1 MKKSKNNTIE
11 VFRFI
16 FTMYVV
22 VCHFYSSF
30 AWVYKWPINGWYAVE
45 FFFVLSGYLLMRS
58 CARFDSTDVK
68 PWQQAWT
75 VFKAKY
81 VRMLPVWLVACGVYF
96 ASYVVTGAYPLSSLG
111 ETLARNFP
119 VFFMMTESGSFAD
132 FSIMYS
138 WYIPVMLIAFAVLLP
153 LITANRKRF
162 VYCFAPLITSFLL
175 THLWRTYGTI
185 CVLEEKWLGVTSV
198 WTLRALAEIS
208 LGCIAYEVS
217 DTLRRRLSDRVNGRG
232 RLLVTV
238 GGLAGILI
246 PLYWMTFRFPRP
258 LHIPALLLLAA
269 GVALT
274 FSELGLFDRMFRGRF
289 WGWLGSCSFAL
300 YLGQDIPRKLLDHLW
315 GALPDKVFFFLYI
328 VVALAA
334 GLAIHYAAILLV
346 KLWRTVYPLFL
357 RTFFPAQDA

>member
-1 MKKSKNNTIE
+1 MKKNNTVE

-16 FTMYVV
+16 FSMYVV
-22 VCHFYSSF
+22 VCHFYTSF
-30 AWVYKWPINGWYAVE
+30 AWVYKRPVNGWYAVE

-58 CARFDSTDVK
+58 CAKFDGTDVK

-81 VRMLPVWLVACGVYF
+81 VRMLPVWLAACGVYF
-96 ASYVVTGAYPLSSLG
+96 AGNVVSGAYPLNTLG
-111 ETLARNFP
+111 RTTARNFP
-119 VFFMMTESGSFAD
+119 VFFMVIESGSFAD
-132 FSIMYS
+132 FGILYS

-162 VYCFAPLITSFLL
+162 VYCFAPLITAFLL
-175 THLWRTYGTI
+175 AYLWHTYGSI
-185 CVLEEKWLGVTSV
+185 CMLNEAWVGVTST

-217 DTLRRRLSDRVNGRG
+217 DTLRRRLSGRVNSRG
-232 RLLVTV
+232 RLLVTM

-246 PLYWMTFRFPRP
+246 PLCWMTFRFPRENQ
-258 LHIPALLLLAA
+258 IPALLLLAA
-269 GVALT
+269 GVALM

-289 WGWLGSCSFAL
+289 WGWLGSYSFAL
-300 YLGQDIPRKLLDHLW
+300 YLGQSVPRKAIDHLW
-315 GALPDKVFFFLYI
+315 GVLPDKVFFLLYI
-328 VVALAA
+328 AVAIAA
-334 GLAIHYAAILLV
+334 GLVIHYAAILLV
-346 KLWRTVYPLFL
+346 KLWRRVYPLFL